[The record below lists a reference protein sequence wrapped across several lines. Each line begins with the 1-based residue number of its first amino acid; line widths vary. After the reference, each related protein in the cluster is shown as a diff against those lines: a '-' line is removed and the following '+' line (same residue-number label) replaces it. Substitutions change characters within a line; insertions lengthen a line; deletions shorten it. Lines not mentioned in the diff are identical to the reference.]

1 MTQPKSD
8 ATSTVAERTSGD
20 EASEGDR
27 QGRFEQSVDGFRTVT
42 PILPASASVAM
53 FVAYLLPAPVGRD
66 AASSVLIGIIVAA
79 VVGVI
84 GALFGDRLTRGRDAD
99 RWANELNERR
109 QRLETRL
116 EIVGDAGKAGA
127 SSDDAVTA
135 RLARED
141 VHKILVQLRQW
152 DSQKAPAK
160 DYDDIARWRLLHAA
174 EEAMLLIEPENEVLD
189 QALIDR
195 RRLIGSTI
203 PQASALLAMQVAAV
217 RALDPVT
224 ADKYFTDLTE
234 SASGGPAK

>member
-1 MTQPKSD
+1 MTQPKND
-8 ATSTVAERTSGD
+8 ATTTVAEPTSGD
-20 EASEGDR
+20 EDGGDG
-27 QGRFEQSVDGFRTVT
+27 QTRFDQSVDGFRTVT

-66 AASSVLIGIIVAA
+66 AASSVFIGIIVAA

-99 RWANELNERR
+99 RWANELTERR

-127 SSDDAVTA
+127 TSDDAVTA

-141 VHKILVQLRQW
+141 VQKILVQLRQW
-152 DSQKAPAK
+152 NDTKTPAK

-174 EEAMLLIEPENEVLD
+174 EEAMLLIEPKAEVLD

-195 RRLIGSTI
+195 RRLMGSTI

-217 RALDPVT
+217 KALDPAT